1 MVEALIKKIDMGYQ
15 LDKKDVDFL
24 KFACKALFY
33 DLSKMLILFLFAL
46 VFHRGTAC
54 LLDLFLL
61 AALRSNH
68 GGIHLK
74 HYWSCFALSFMVLA
88 FSFVMPAFI
97 TVQKPVTLA
106 ALLICML
113 VNYLV
118 GPLRSK
124 QCHVKDTGIFKKNQ
138 IMTFVII
145 FIYLICLYLLPS
157 SYTLATGFWII
168 IAHSAQLIVA
178 KCMYYFTERRN
189 TNEETD
195 TKISQ
200 TA

>member
-1 MVEALIKKIDMGYQ
+1 MPVGSFPAGGLKKQSRWNSFEALLELLCVI
-15 LDKKDVDFL
+15 
-24 KFACKALFY
+24 FY
-33 DLSKMLILFLFAL
+33 
-46 VFHRGTAC
+46 
-54 LLDLFLL
+54 
-61 AALRSNH
+61 
-68 GGIHLK
+68 
-74 HYWSCFALSFMVLA
+74 
-88 FSFVMPAFI
+88 
-97 TVQKPVTLA
+97 VQKPVTLA